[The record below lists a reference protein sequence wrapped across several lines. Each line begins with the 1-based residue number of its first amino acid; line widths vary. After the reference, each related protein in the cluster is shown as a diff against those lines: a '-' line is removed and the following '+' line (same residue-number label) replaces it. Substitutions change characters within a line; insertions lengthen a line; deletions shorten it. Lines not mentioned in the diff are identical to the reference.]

1 MTNDKSIWQADFY
14 RRPWRDDN
22 GEVLWELLICDAEG
36 GMLFDHATQTRSDHR
51 TGNFRYEAICPQAA
65 ANASWL
71 VEQLQLAASQLPDII
86 QVFRPQSFSLIATA
100 GQKLGIT
107 VEPTR
112 RTGALKQWLR
122 SRIPQYS
129 TNGAYNPLA
138 VDKPPPVPLPENL
151 WGDRWRFASLPAG
164 DLEAAFKDRP
174 LPILDMPE
182 FLLPLNLGLASTI
195 AVPGV
200 IIYGERKSMQL
211 ARWLQAA
218 QPIALN
224 YVPGE
229 LAGLVLEAGLADRW
243 VVATFSDREAIA
255 SAQTYVQRQQQS
267 QGLHFLLVQPD
278 DSGMTYTGFWLL
290 RDE

>member
-14 RRPWRDDN
+14 RRPWRDDT
-22 GEVLWELLICDAEG
+22 GQVLWELLICNRAGD
-36 GMLFDHATQTRSDHR
+36 
-51 TGNFRYEAICPQAA
+51 FRYEALCPQAA

-71 VEQLQLAASQLPDII
+71 VEQLKLASSQLPDII
-86 QVFRPQSFSLIATA
+86 QVFRPQSLSLITAA
-100 GQKLGIT
+100 GQKLGIA

-129 TNGAYNPLA
+129 TNGTYNPLTLE
-138 VDKPPPVPLPENL
+138 KPPPVPLPENL

-174 LPILDMPE
+174 LPILDLPE
-182 FLLPLNLGLASTI
+182 SLLPLNLGLASTI
-195 AVPGV
+195 AVPGI
-200 IIYGERKSMQL
+200 IIYGGKKSMQL
-211 ARWLQAA
+211 ARWLQEA

-243 VVATFSDREAIA
+243 VVATFSDNEAIA
-255 SAQTYVQRQQQS
+255 SAQTYAQRQHQS